1 MKKKIA
7 KVSAASLITLSMTV
21 GNVAAFNNHD
31 DLSVED
37 ESSNDKNIDLN
48 SNSTTELENNSS
60 IETKNGNK
68 EVIGQ
73 TKFVD
78 ENGNITTVDVY
89 DGTTGEVY
97 NPRLRVVSTAN
108 MVNFNCSSAGTTTEF
123 VDYYTGQAGYIS
135 KASAADAAFLGY
147 ENGKVKFMISG
158 VTGLVDPSKVE
169 VLTQGTYYASNY
181 EVNSSGN
188 LYHYISNN
196 VNATG
201 NQGNSNY
208 VGKGPSY
215 LTKGKEY
222 YSYDGHY
229 FYENYNTMI
238 TDYKNNVRTNSVN
251 PSTPYYNYFQYLPMR
266 SKTNYT
272 AQELTTYLNNKANSS
287 TSKLNN
293 TGDMFIKY
301 QNKYGV
307 NALMAASFA
316 ALESGW
322 GKSSIAQNKN
332 NLFGMNATDA
342 NPSEDAKK
350 YSSVEAC
357 IEDFASNW
365 MSKKYLNG
373 TYTSLF
379 RGGYFGDKGSG
390 IFGKYSSDPYEGEK
404 CASIA
409 ENMDASI
416 SGKDKN
422 YYTIG
427 VKDVA
432 GTSRTNLNV
441 RQSSNISSTVLYTT
455 IKNPSYAFIVRKKTP
470 ENEFYEIQSDS
481 VLNSNRTAVSTSA
494 EYNYDSDYAY
504 VSSNHLTI
512 VNNGNDISYEK
523 NEAPVISNAKI
534 TNVSRSGYTVTC
546 TVTDDNAVDR
556 VLMPTW
562 SENNGQD
569 DLIWYT
575 ANRTGNTYTIEVK
588 TSNHKND
595 SGKYH
600 TDIYAYDSEGKVSK
614 VELTATVPGANEAPV
629 ISNAK
634 ITNVSRSGYTVTCT
648 VTDDNA
654 VDRVLMPTW
663 SENNGQDDLIWYT
676 ANRTGNT
683 YTIEVKTSNHK
694 NDSGKYHTDIYAY
707 DSEGK
712 VSKIELTA
720 TVPGANEAPV
730 ISNAKITN
738 VSRSGYTVTC
748 TVTDDN
754 AVDRVLMPT
763 WSENNG
769 QDDLIWYTANRSGN
783 TYTIEVKTSNHK
795 NDSGKYHTDIYA
807 YDSEGKVSKVEL
819 TATVPGANE
828 APVISNAKI
837 TNVSRSGYT
846 VTCTVTDDNAVD
858 RVLMPTW
865 SENNGQDDLI
875 WYTANRTGNTYTI
888 EVKTSNHK
896 NDSGKYHTDIYAYDS
911 EGKVSKV
918 ELTATVPGANKAP
931 VISNAKITNV
941 SRSGY
946 TVTCTVTDDN
956 AVDRVLMPTWSENN
970 GQDDLIWYT
979 ANRTG
984 NTYTIE
990 VKTSNHKND
999 SGKYHTDIYAYDS
1012 EGKVSKIELTATVPG
1027 ANEAPVISNAK
1038 ITNVSRSGYTVTC
1051 TVTDDNAVDRVLM
1064 PTWSENNGQD
1074 DLIWYTA
1081 NRTGNTYTI
1090 EVDMMNHNYD
1100 TGKINTDIYAYDDE
1114 GEYSKLELDT
1124 KIEENQAPVIS
1135 DVKVINVTSDEYTV
1149 ICKVTDDL
1157 EVVRVQM
1164 PTWTVN
1170 NGQDDI
1176 VWHEAELKN
1185 GVATFTVNRKDHN
1198 FEYGDY
1204 ITHIYA
1210 YDREGLKGFSICG
1223 TVNLKEPDIN
1233 TSTKPIIKNVKISN
1247 INDSGYTVTCTV
1259 LSNNKIT
1266 EVLFPTWTYKN
1277 EQDDLI
1283 WGVGQKLENEYTF
1296 RVNRSDHN
1304 YEFGTYVTHI
1314 YAYDEKGAVN
1324 NIELPFHNI
1333 INTTERIGWAY
1344 IDGQKYFFDNKGNI
1358 AGNMPSKKVIDVSSY
1373 NGNIDWNTVKQYG
1386 DVDGAILR
1394 IAAHP
1399 NGEYIEDVQFA
1410 NNLAACRRL
1419 KIPFGVYIY
1428 DYSNSENDAL
1438 NEAKFVIDILQK
1450 YNVTPDELG
1459 YPVYF
1464 DLERTTITKEQNIA
1478 NMNAFISEMNAKG
1491 YTTNVYSYRAM
1502 LNSSLNDKA
1511 ILSNVSW
1518 MAAYTDTIGW
1528 ENPYYKGKF
1537 GWQYTSS
1544 GSIPGISGNVD
1555 ISCWYTI

>member
-683 YTIEVKTSNHK
+683 YTIEV
-694 NDSGKYHTDIYAY
+694 
-707 DSEGK
+707 
-712 VSKIELTA
+712 
-720 TVPGANEAPV
+720 
-730 ISNAKITN
+730 
-738 VSRSGYTVTC
+738 
-748 TVTDDN
+748 
-754 AVDRVLMPT
+754 
-763 WSENNG
+763 
-769 QDDLIWYTANRSGN
+769 
-783 TYTIEVKTSNHK
+783 
-795 NDSGKYHTDIYA
+795 
-807 YDSEGKVSKVEL
+807 
-819 TATVPGANE
+819 
-828 APVISNAKI
+828 
-837 TNVSRSGYT
+837 
-846 VTCTVTDDNAVD
+846 
-858 RVLMPTW
+858 
-865 SENNGQDDLI
+865 
-875 WYTANRTGNTYTI
+875 
-888 EVKTSNHK
+888 
-896 NDSGKYHTDIYAYDS
+896 
-911 EGKVSKV
+911 
-918 ELTATVPGANKAP
+918 
-931 VISNAKITNV
+931 
-941 SRSGY
+941 
-946 TVTCTVTDDN
+946 
-956 AVDRVLMPTWSENN
+956 
-970 GQDDLIWYT
+970 
-979 ANRTG
+979 
-984 NTYTIE
+984 
-990 VKTSNHKND
+990 
-999 SGKYHTDIYAYDS
+999 
-1012 EGKVSKIELTATVPG
+1012 
-1027 ANEAPVISNAK
+1027 
-1038 ITNVSRSGYTVTC
+1038 
-1051 TVTDDNAVDRVLM
+1051 
-1064 PTWSENNGQD
+1064 
-1074 DLIWYTA
+1074 
-1081 NRTGNTYTI
+1081 
-1090 EVDMMNHNYD
+1090 DMMNHNYD

-1135 DVKVINVTSDEYTV
+1135 DVKIINVTSDEYTV

-1386 DVDGAILR
+1386 DIDGAILR

>member
-481 VLNSNRTAVSTSA
+481 VLNSNRTSVSTSA

-523 NEAPVISNAKI
+523 
-534 TNVSRSGYTVTC
+534 
-546 TVTDDNAVDR
+546 
-556 VLMPTW
+556 
-562 SENNGQD
+562 
-569 DLIWYT
+569 
-575 ANRTGNTYTIEVK
+575 
-588 TSNHKND
+588 
-595 SGKYH
+595 
-600 TDIYAYDSEGKVSK
+600 
-614 VELTATVPGANEAPV
+614 
-629 ISNAK
+629 
-634 ITNVSRSGYTVTCT
+634 
-648 VTDDNA
+648 
-654 VDRVLMPTW
+654 
-663 SENNGQDDLIWYT
+663 
-676 ANRTGNT
+676 
-683 YTIEVKTSNHK
+683 
-694 NDSGKYHTDIYAY
+694 
-707 DSEGK
+707 
-712 VSKIELTA
+712 
-720 TVPGANEAPV
+720 NEAPV

-807 YDSEGKVSKVEL
+807 YDSEGKVSKV
-819 TATVPGANE
+819 
-828 APVISNAKI
+828 
-837 TNVSRSGYT
+837 
-846 VTCTVTDDNAVD
+846 
-858 RVLMPTW
+858 
-865 SENNGQDDLI
+865 
-875 WYTANRTGNTYTI
+875 
-888 EVKTSNHK
+888 
-896 NDSGKYHTDIYAYDS
+896 
-911 EGKVSKV
+911 
-918 ELTATVPGANKAP
+918 
-931 VISNAKITNV
+931 
-941 SRSGY
+941 
-946 TVTCTVTDDN
+946 
-956 AVDRVLMPTWSENN
+956 
-970 GQDDLIWYT
+970 
-979 ANRTG
+979 
-984 NTYTIE
+984 
-990 VKTSNHKND
+990 
-999 SGKYHTDIYAYDS
+999 
-1012 EGKVSKIELTATVPG
+1012 ELTATVPG

-1386 DVDGAILR
+1386 DIDGAILR

>member
-683 YTIEVKTSNHK
+683 YTIEV
-694 NDSGKYHTDIYAY
+694 
-707 DSEGK
+707 
-712 VSKIELTA
+712 
-720 TVPGANEAPV
+720 
-730 ISNAKITN
+730 
-738 VSRSGYTVTC
+738 
-748 TVTDDN
+748 
-754 AVDRVLMPT
+754 
-763 WSENNG
+763 
-769 QDDLIWYTANRSGN
+769 
-783 TYTIEVKTSNHK
+783 
-795 NDSGKYHTDIYA
+795 
-807 YDSEGKVSKVEL
+807 
-819 TATVPGANE
+819 
-828 APVISNAKI
+828 
-837 TNVSRSGYT
+837 
-846 VTCTVTDDNAVD
+846 
-858 RVLMPTW
+858 
-865 SENNGQDDLI
+865 
-875 WYTANRTGNTYTI
+875 
-888 EVKTSNHK
+888 
-896 NDSGKYHTDIYAYDS
+896 
-911 EGKVSKV
+911 
-918 ELTATVPGANKAP
+918 
-931 VISNAKITNV
+931 
-941 SRSGY
+941 
-946 TVTCTVTDDN
+946 
-956 AVDRVLMPTWSENN
+956 
-970 GQDDLIWYT
+970 
-979 ANRTG
+979 
-984 NTYTIE
+984 
-990 VKTSNHKND
+990 
-999 SGKYHTDIYAYDS
+999 
-1012 EGKVSKIELTATVPG
+1012 
-1027 ANEAPVISNAK
+1027 
-1038 ITNVSRSGYTVTC
+1038 
-1051 TVTDDNAVDRVLM
+1051 
-1064 PTWSENNGQD
+1064 
-1074 DLIWYTA
+1074 
-1081 NRTGNTYTI
+1081 
-1090 EVDMMNHNYD
+1090 DMMNHNYD

-1296 RVNRSDHN
+1296 RVNRSDYN

>member
-575 ANRTGNTYTIEVK
+575 ANRTGNTYTIEV
-588 TSNHKND
+588 
-595 SGKYH
+595 
-600 TDIYAYDSEGKVSK
+600 
-614 VELTATVPGANEAPV
+614 
-629 ISNAK
+629 
-634 ITNVSRSGYTVTCT
+634 
-648 VTDDNA
+648 
-654 VDRVLMPTW
+654 
-663 SENNGQDDLIWYT
+663 
-676 ANRTGNT
+676 
-683 YTIEVKTSNHK
+683 
-694 NDSGKYHTDIYAY
+694 
-707 DSEGK
+707 
-712 VSKIELTA
+712 
-720 TVPGANEAPV
+720 
-730 ISNAKITN
+730 
-738 VSRSGYTVTC
+738 
-748 TVTDDN
+748 
-754 AVDRVLMPT
+754 
-763 WSENNG
+763 
-769 QDDLIWYTANRSGN
+769 
-783 TYTIEVKTSNHK
+783 
-795 NDSGKYHTDIYA
+795 
-807 YDSEGKVSKVEL
+807 
-819 TATVPGANE
+819 
-828 APVISNAKI
+828 
-837 TNVSRSGYT
+837 
-846 VTCTVTDDNAVD
+846 
-858 RVLMPTW
+858 
-865 SENNGQDDLI
+865 
-875 WYTANRTGNTYTI
+875 
-888 EVKTSNHK
+888 
-896 NDSGKYHTDIYAYDS
+896 
-911 EGKVSKV
+911 
-918 ELTATVPGANKAP
+918 
-931 VISNAKITNV
+931 
-941 SRSGY
+941 
-946 TVTCTVTDDN
+946 
-956 AVDRVLMPTWSENN
+956 
-970 GQDDLIWYT
+970 
-979 ANRTG
+979 
-984 NTYTIE
+984 
-990 VKTSNHKND
+990 
-999 SGKYHTDIYAYDS
+999 
-1012 EGKVSKIELTATVPG
+1012 
-1027 ANEAPVISNAK
+1027 
-1038 ITNVSRSGYTVTC
+1038 
-1051 TVTDDNAVDRVLM
+1051 
-1064 PTWSENNGQD
+1064 
-1074 DLIWYTA
+1074 
-1081 NRTGNTYTI
+1081 
-1090 EVDMMNHNYD
+1090 DMMNHNYD

-1247 INDSGYTVTCTV
+1247 INDSGYTVTCSV

>member
-7 KVSAASLITLSMTV
+7 KVSAESLITLSMTV

-575 ANRTGNTYTIEVK
+575 ANRTGNTYTIEV
-588 TSNHKND
+588 
-595 SGKYH
+595 
-600 TDIYAYDSEGKVSK
+600 
-614 VELTATVPGANEAPV
+614 
-629 ISNAK
+629 
-634 ITNVSRSGYTVTCT
+634 
-648 VTDDNA
+648 
-654 VDRVLMPTW
+654 
-663 SENNGQDDLIWYT
+663 
-676 ANRTGNT
+676 
-683 YTIEVKTSNHK
+683 
-694 NDSGKYHTDIYAY
+694 
-707 DSEGK
+707 
-712 VSKIELTA
+712 
-720 TVPGANEAPV
+720 
-730 ISNAKITN
+730 
-738 VSRSGYTVTC
+738 
-748 TVTDDN
+748 
-754 AVDRVLMPT
+754 
-763 WSENNG
+763 
-769 QDDLIWYTANRSGN
+769 
-783 TYTIEVKTSNHK
+783 
-795 NDSGKYHTDIYA
+795 
-807 YDSEGKVSKVEL
+807 
-819 TATVPGANE
+819 
-828 APVISNAKI
+828 
-837 TNVSRSGYT
+837 
-846 VTCTVTDDNAVD
+846 
-858 RVLMPTW
+858 
-865 SENNGQDDLI
+865 
-875 WYTANRTGNTYTI
+875 
-888 EVKTSNHK
+888 
-896 NDSGKYHTDIYAYDS
+896 
-911 EGKVSKV
+911 
-918 ELTATVPGANKAP
+918 
-931 VISNAKITNV
+931 
-941 SRSGY
+941 
-946 TVTCTVTDDN
+946 
-956 AVDRVLMPTWSENN
+956 
-970 GQDDLIWYT
+970 
-979 ANRTG
+979 
-984 NTYTIE
+984 
-990 VKTSNHKND
+990 
-999 SGKYHTDIYAYDS
+999 
-1012 EGKVSKIELTATVPG
+1012 
-1027 ANEAPVISNAK
+1027 
-1038 ITNVSRSGYTVTC
+1038 
-1051 TVTDDNAVDRVLM
+1051 
-1064 PTWSENNGQD
+1064 
-1074 DLIWYTA
+1074 
-1081 NRTGNTYTI
+1081 
-1090 EVDMMNHNYD
+1090 DMMNHNYD

-1386 DVDGAILR
+1386 DIDGAILR

>member
-683 YTIEVKTSNHK
+683 YTIEV
-694 NDSGKYHTDIYAY
+694 
-707 DSEGK
+707 
-712 VSKIELTA
+712 
-720 TVPGANEAPV
+720 
-730 ISNAKITN
+730 
-738 VSRSGYTVTC
+738 
-748 TVTDDN
+748 
-754 AVDRVLMPT
+754 
-763 WSENNG
+763 
-769 QDDLIWYTANRSGN
+769 
-783 TYTIEVKTSNHK
+783 
-795 NDSGKYHTDIYA
+795 
-807 YDSEGKVSKVEL
+807 
-819 TATVPGANE
+819 
-828 APVISNAKI
+828 
-837 TNVSRSGYT
+837 
-846 VTCTVTDDNAVD
+846 
-858 RVLMPTW
+858 
-865 SENNGQDDLI
+865 
-875 WYTANRTGNTYTI
+875 
-888 EVKTSNHK
+888 
-896 NDSGKYHTDIYAYDS
+896 
-911 EGKVSKV
+911 
-918 ELTATVPGANKAP
+918 
-931 VISNAKITNV
+931 
-941 SRSGY
+941 
-946 TVTCTVTDDN
+946 
-956 AVDRVLMPTWSENN
+956 
-970 GQDDLIWYT
+970 
-979 ANRTG
+979 
-984 NTYTIE
+984 
-990 VKTSNHKND
+990 
-999 SGKYHTDIYAYDS
+999 
-1012 EGKVSKIELTATVPG
+1012 
-1027 ANEAPVISNAK
+1027 
-1038 ITNVSRSGYTVTC
+1038 
-1051 TVTDDNAVDRVLM
+1051 
-1064 PTWSENNGQD
+1064 
-1074 DLIWYTA
+1074 
-1081 NRTGNTYTI
+1081 
-1090 EVDMMNHNYD
+1090 DMMNHNYD

>member
-534 TNVSRSGYTVTC
+534 
-546 TVTDDNAVDR
+546 A
-556 VLMPTW
+556 
-562 SENNGQD
+562 
-569 DLIWYT
+569 
-575 ANRTGNTYTIEVK
+575 
-588 TSNHKND
+588 
-595 SGKYH
+595 
-600 TDIYAYDSEGKVSK
+600 
-614 VELTATVPGANEAPV
+614 
-629 ISNAK
+629 
-634 ITNVSRSGYTVTCT
+634 
-648 VTDDNA
+648 
-654 VDRVLMPTW
+654 
-663 SENNGQDDLIWYT
+663 
-676 ANRTGNT
+676 
-683 YTIEVKTSNHK
+683 
-694 NDSGKYHTDIYAY
+694 
-707 DSEGK
+707 
-712 VSKIELTA
+712 
-720 TVPGANEAPV
+720 
-730 ISNAKITN
+730 N

-888 EVKTSNHK
+888 EV
-896 NDSGKYHTDIYAYDS
+896 
-911 EGKVSKV
+911 
-918 ELTATVPGANKAP
+918 
-931 VISNAKITNV
+931 
-941 SRSGY
+941 
-946 TVTCTVTDDN
+946 
-956 AVDRVLMPTWSENN
+956 
-970 GQDDLIWYT
+970 
-979 ANRTG
+979 
-984 NTYTIE
+984 
-990 VKTSNHKND
+990 
-999 SGKYHTDIYAYDS
+999 
-1012 EGKVSKIELTATVPG
+1012 
-1027 ANEAPVISNAK
+1027 
-1038 ITNVSRSGYTVTC
+1038 
-1051 TVTDDNAVDRVLM
+1051 
-1064 PTWSENNGQD
+1064 
-1074 DLIWYTA
+1074 
-1081 NRTGNTYTI
+1081 
-1090 EVDMMNHNYD
+1090 DMMNHNYD

-1135 DVKVINVTSDEYTV
+1135 DVKIINVTSDEYTV

-1386 DVDGAILR
+1386 DIDGAILR

>member
-575 ANRTGNTYTIEVK
+575 ANRTGNTYTIEV
-588 TSNHKND
+588 
-595 SGKYH
+595 
-600 TDIYAYDSEGKVSK
+600 
-614 VELTATVPGANEAPV
+614 
-629 ISNAK
+629 
-634 ITNVSRSGYTVTCT
+634 
-648 VTDDNA
+648 
-654 VDRVLMPTW
+654 
-663 SENNGQDDLIWYT
+663 
-676 ANRTGNT
+676 
-683 YTIEVKTSNHK
+683 
-694 NDSGKYHTDIYAY
+694 
-707 DSEGK
+707 
-712 VSKIELTA
+712 
-720 TVPGANEAPV
+720 
-730 ISNAKITN
+730 
-738 VSRSGYTVTC
+738 
-748 TVTDDN
+748 
-754 AVDRVLMPT
+754 
-763 WSENNG
+763 
-769 QDDLIWYTANRSGN
+769 
-783 TYTIEVKTSNHK
+783 
-795 NDSGKYHTDIYA
+795 
-807 YDSEGKVSKVEL
+807 
-819 TATVPGANE
+819 
-828 APVISNAKI
+828 
-837 TNVSRSGYT
+837 
-846 VTCTVTDDNAVD
+846 
-858 RVLMPTW
+858 
-865 SENNGQDDLI
+865 
-875 WYTANRTGNTYTI
+875 
-888 EVKTSNHK
+888 
-896 NDSGKYHTDIYAYDS
+896 
-911 EGKVSKV
+911 
-918 ELTATVPGANKAP
+918 
-931 VISNAKITNV
+931 
-941 SRSGY
+941 
-946 TVTCTVTDDN
+946 
-956 AVDRVLMPTWSENN
+956 
-970 GQDDLIWYT
+970 
-979 ANRTG
+979 
-984 NTYTIE
+984 
-990 VKTSNHKND
+990 
-999 SGKYHTDIYAYDS
+999 
-1012 EGKVSKIELTATVPG
+1012 
-1027 ANEAPVISNAK
+1027 
-1038 ITNVSRSGYTVTC
+1038 
-1051 TVTDDNAVDRVLM
+1051 
-1064 PTWSENNGQD
+1064 
-1074 DLIWYTA
+1074 
-1081 NRTGNTYTI
+1081 
-1090 EVDMMNHNYD
+1090 DMMNHNYD

-1259 LSNNKIT
+1259 LSNNRIT

-1386 DVDGAILR
+1386 DIDGAILR

>member
-534 TNVSRSGYTVTC
+534 TNVSQSGYTVTC

-614 VELTATVPGANEAPV
+614 V
-629 ISNAK
+629 
-634 ITNVSRSGYTVTCT
+634 
-648 VTDDNA
+648 
-654 VDRVLMPTW
+654 
-663 SENNGQDDLIWYT
+663 
-676 ANRTGNT
+676 
-683 YTIEVKTSNHK
+683 
-694 NDSGKYHTDIYAY
+694 
-707 DSEGK
+707 
-712 VSKIELTA
+712 
-720 TVPGANEAPV
+720 
-730 ISNAKITN
+730 
-738 VSRSGYTVTC
+738 
-748 TVTDDN
+748 
-754 AVDRVLMPT
+754 
-763 WSENNG
+763 
-769 QDDLIWYTANRSGN
+769 
-783 TYTIEVKTSNHK
+783 
-795 NDSGKYHTDIYA
+795 
-807 YDSEGKVSKVEL
+807 
-819 TATVPGANE
+819 
-828 APVISNAKI
+828 
-837 TNVSRSGYT
+837 
-846 VTCTVTDDNAVD
+846 
-858 RVLMPTW
+858 
-865 SENNGQDDLI
+865 
-875 WYTANRTGNTYTI
+875 
-888 EVKTSNHK
+888 
-896 NDSGKYHTDIYAYDS
+896 
-911 EGKVSKV
+911 
-918 ELTATVPGANKAP
+918 
-931 VISNAKITNV
+931 
-941 SRSGY
+941 
-946 TVTCTVTDDN
+946 
-956 AVDRVLMPTWSENN
+956 
-970 GQDDLIWYT
+970 
-979 ANRTG
+979 
-984 NTYTIE
+984 
-990 VKTSNHKND
+990 
-999 SGKYHTDIYAYDS
+999 
-1012 EGKVSKIELTATVPG
+1012 ELTATVPG

>member
-575 ANRTGNTYTIEVK
+575 ANR
-588 TSNHKND
+588 
-595 SGKYH
+595 
-600 TDIYAYDSEGKVSK
+600 
-614 VELTATVPGANEAPV
+614 
-629 ISNAK
+629 
-634 ITNVSRSGYTVTCT
+634 
-648 VTDDNA
+648 
-654 VDRVLMPTW
+654 
-663 SENNGQDDLIWYT
+663 
-676 ANRTGNT
+676 
-683 YTIEVKTSNHK
+683 
-694 NDSGKYHTDIYAY
+694 
-707 DSEGK
+707 
-712 VSKIELTA
+712 
-720 TVPGANEAPV
+720 
-730 ISNAKITN
+730 
-738 VSRSGYTVTC
+738 
-748 TVTDDN
+748 
-754 AVDRVLMPT
+754 
-763 WSENNG
+763 
-769 QDDLIWYTANRSGN
+769 SGN

-807 YDSEGKVSKVEL
+807 YDSEGKVSKV
-819 TATVPGANE
+819 
-828 APVISNAKI
+828 
-837 TNVSRSGYT
+837 
-846 VTCTVTDDNAVD
+846 
-858 RVLMPTW
+858 
-865 SENNGQDDLI
+865 
-875 WYTANRTGNTYTI
+875 
-888 EVKTSNHK
+888 
-896 NDSGKYHTDIYAYDS
+896 
-911 EGKVSKV
+911 
-918 ELTATVPGANKAP
+918 
-931 VISNAKITNV
+931 
-941 SRSGY
+941 
-946 TVTCTVTDDN
+946 
-956 AVDRVLMPTWSENN
+956 
-970 GQDDLIWYT
+970 
-979 ANRTG
+979 
-984 NTYTIE
+984 
-990 VKTSNHKND
+990 
-999 SGKYHTDIYAYDS
+999 
-1012 EGKVSKIELTATVPG
+1012 ELTATVPG

-1185 GVATFTVNRKDHN
+1185 GIATFTVNRKDHN

-1386 DVDGAILR
+1386 DIDGAILR

>member
-534 TNVSRSGYTVTC
+534 
-546 TVTDDNAVDR
+546 A
-556 VLMPTW
+556 
-562 SENNGQD
+562 
-569 DLIWYT
+569 
-575 ANRTGNTYTIEVK
+575 
-588 TSNHKND
+588 
-595 SGKYH
+595 
-600 TDIYAYDSEGKVSK
+600 
-614 VELTATVPGANEAPV
+614 
-629 ISNAK
+629 
-634 ITNVSRSGYTVTCT
+634 
-648 VTDDNA
+648 
-654 VDRVLMPTW
+654 
-663 SENNGQDDLIWYT
+663 
-676 ANRTGNT
+676 
-683 YTIEVKTSNHK
+683 
-694 NDSGKYHTDIYAY
+694 
-707 DSEGK
+707 
-712 VSKIELTA
+712 
-720 TVPGANEAPV
+720 
-730 ISNAKITN
+730 
-738 VSRSGYTVTC
+738 
-748 TVTDDN
+748 
-754 AVDRVLMPT
+754 
-763 WSENNG
+763 
-769 QDDLIWYTANRSGN
+769 
-783 TYTIEVKTSNHK
+783 
-795 NDSGKYHTDIYA
+795 
-807 YDSEGKVSKVEL
+807 
-819 TATVPGANE
+819 
-828 APVISNAKI
+828 
-837 TNVSRSGYT
+837 
-846 VTCTVTDDNAVD
+846 
-858 RVLMPTW
+858 
-865 SENNGQDDLI
+865 
-875 WYTANRTGNTYTI
+875 
-888 EVKTSNHK
+888 
-896 NDSGKYHTDIYAYDS
+896 
-911 EGKVSKV
+911 
-918 ELTATVPGANKAP
+918 
-931 VISNAKITNV
+931 
-941 SRSGY
+941 
-946 TVTCTVTDDN
+946 
-956 AVDRVLMPTWSENN
+956 
-970 GQDDLIWYT
+970 
-979 ANRTG
+979 
-984 NTYTIE
+984 
-990 VKTSNHKND
+990 
-999 SGKYHTDIYAYDS
+999 
-1012 EGKVSKIELTATVPG
+1012 
-1027 ANEAPVISNAK
+1027 
-1038 ITNVSRSGYTVTC
+1038 NVSRSGYTVTC

-1386 DVDGAILR
+1386 DIDGAILR

>member
-481 VLNSNRTAVSTSA
+481 VLNSNRTAVSTST

-523 NEAPVISNAKI
+523 
-534 TNVSRSGYTVTC
+534 
-546 TVTDDNAVDR
+546 
-556 VLMPTW
+556 
-562 SENNGQD
+562 
-569 DLIWYT
+569 
-575 ANRTGNTYTIEVK
+575 
-588 TSNHKND
+588 
-595 SGKYH
+595 
-600 TDIYAYDSEGKVSK
+600 
-614 VELTATVPGANEAPV
+614 
-629 ISNAK
+629 
-634 ITNVSRSGYTVTCT
+634 
-648 VTDDNA
+648 
-654 VDRVLMPTW
+654 
-663 SENNGQDDLIWYT
+663 
-676 ANRTGNT
+676 
-683 YTIEVKTSNHK
+683 
-694 NDSGKYHTDIYAY
+694 
-707 DSEGK
+707 
-712 VSKIELTA
+712 
-720 TVPGANEAPV
+720 
-730 ISNAKITN
+730 
-738 VSRSGYTVTC
+738 
-748 TVTDDN
+748 
-754 AVDRVLMPT
+754 
-763 WSENNG
+763 
-769 QDDLIWYTANRSGN
+769 
-783 TYTIEVKTSNHK
+783 
-795 NDSGKYHTDIYA
+795 
-807 YDSEGKVSKVEL
+807 
-819 TATVPGANE
+819 
-828 APVISNAKI
+828 
-837 TNVSRSGYT
+837 
-846 VTCTVTDDNAVD
+846 
-858 RVLMPTW
+858 
-865 SENNGQDDLI
+865 
-875 WYTANRTGNTYTI
+875 
-888 EVKTSNHK
+888 
-896 NDSGKYHTDIYAYDS
+896 
-911 EGKVSKV
+911 
-918 ELTATVPGANKAP
+918 
-931 VISNAKITNV
+931 
-941 SRSGY
+941 
-946 TVTCTVTDDN
+946 
-956 AVDRVLMPTWSENN
+956 
-970 GQDDLIWYT
+970 
-979 ANRTG
+979 
-984 NTYTIE
+984 
-990 VKTSNHKND
+990 
-999 SGKYHTDIYAYDS
+999 
-1012 EGKVSKIELTATVPG
+1012 
-1027 ANEAPVISNAK
+1027 NEAPVISNAK

-1247 INDSGYTVTCTV
+1247 INDSGYTVTCSV

-1386 DVDGAILR
+1386 DIDGAILR

>member
-1 MKKKIA
+1 
-7 KVSAASLITLSMTV
+7 
-21 GNVAAFNNHD
+21 
-31 DLSVED
+31 
-37 ESSNDKNIDLN
+37 
-48 SNSTTELENNSS
+48 
-60 IETKNGNK
+60 
-68 EVIGQ
+68 
-73 TKFVD
+73 
-78 ENGNITTVDVY
+78 
-89 DGTTGEVY
+89 
-97 NPRLRVVSTAN
+97 
-108 MVNFNCSSAGTTTEF
+108 
-123 VDYYTGQAGYIS
+123 
-135 KASAADAAFLGY
+135 
-147 ENGKVKFMISG
+147 
-158 VTGLVDPSKVE
+158 
-169 VLTQGTYYASNY
+169 
-181 EVNSSGN
+181 
-188 LYHYISNN
+188 
-196 VNATG
+196 
-201 NQGNSNY
+201 
-208 VGKGPSY
+208 
-215 LTKGKEY
+215 
-222 YSYDGHY
+222 
-229 FYENYNTMI
+229 
-238 TDYKNNVRTNSVN
+238 
-251 PSTPYYNYFQYLPMR
+251 MR

-523 NEAPVISNAKI
+523 
-534 TNVSRSGYTVTC
+534 
-546 TVTDDNAVDR
+546 
-556 VLMPTW
+556 
-562 SENNGQD
+562 
-569 DLIWYT
+569 
-575 ANRTGNTYTIEVK
+575 
-588 TSNHKND
+588 
-595 SGKYH
+595 
-600 TDIYAYDSEGKVSK
+600 
-614 VELTATVPGANEAPV
+614 
-629 ISNAK
+629 
-634 ITNVSRSGYTVTCT
+634 
-648 VTDDNA
+648 
-654 VDRVLMPTW
+654 
-663 SENNGQDDLIWYT
+663 
-676 ANRTGNT
+676 
-683 YTIEVKTSNHK
+683 
-694 NDSGKYHTDIYAY
+694 
-707 DSEGK
+707 
-712 VSKIELTA
+712 
-720 TVPGANEAPV
+720 
-730 ISNAKITN
+730 
-738 VSRSGYTVTC
+738 
-748 TVTDDN
+748 
-754 AVDRVLMPT
+754 
-763 WSENNG
+763 
-769 QDDLIWYTANRSGN
+769 
-783 TYTIEVKTSNHK
+783 
-795 NDSGKYHTDIYA
+795 
-807 YDSEGKVSKVEL
+807 
-819 TATVPGANE
+819 
-828 APVISNAKI
+828 
-837 TNVSRSGYT
+837 
-846 VTCTVTDDNAVD
+846 
-858 RVLMPTW
+858 
-865 SENNGQDDLI
+865 
-875 WYTANRTGNTYTI
+875 
-888 EVKTSNHK
+888 
-896 NDSGKYHTDIYAYDS
+896 
-911 EGKVSKV
+911 
-918 ELTATVPGANKAP
+918 
-931 VISNAKITNV
+931 
-941 SRSGY
+941 
-946 TVTCTVTDDN
+946 
-956 AVDRVLMPTWSENN
+956 
-970 GQDDLIWYT
+970 
-979 ANRTG
+979 
-984 NTYTIE
+984 
-990 VKTSNHKND
+990 
-999 SGKYHTDIYAYDS
+999 
-1012 EGKVSKIELTATVPG
+1012 
-1027 ANEAPVISNAK
+1027 NEAPVISNAK

-1386 DVDGAILR
+1386 DIDGAILR

>member
-600 TDIYAYDSEGKVSK
+600 TDIYAYDS
-614 VELTATVPGANEAPV
+614 
-629 ISNAK
+629 
-634 ITNVSRSGYTVTCT
+634 
-648 VTDDNA
+648 
-654 VDRVLMPTW
+654 
-663 SENNGQDDLIWYT
+663 
-676 ANRTGNT
+676 
-683 YTIEVKTSNHK
+683 
-694 NDSGKYHTDIYAY
+694 
-707 DSEGK
+707 
-712 VSKIELTA
+712 
-720 TVPGANEAPV
+720 
-730 ISNAKITN
+730 
-738 VSRSGYTVTC
+738 
-748 TVTDDN
+748 
-754 AVDRVLMPT
+754 
-763 WSENNG
+763 
-769 QDDLIWYTANRSGN
+769 
-783 TYTIEVKTSNHK
+783 
-795 NDSGKYHTDIYA
+795 
-807 YDSEGKVSKVEL
+807 
-819 TATVPGANE
+819 
-828 APVISNAKI
+828 
-837 TNVSRSGYT
+837 
-846 VTCTVTDDNAVD
+846 
-858 RVLMPTW
+858 
-865 SENNGQDDLI
+865 
-875 WYTANRTGNTYTI
+875 
-888 EVKTSNHK
+888 
-896 NDSGKYHTDIYAYDS
+896 
-911 EGKVSKV
+911 
-918 ELTATVPGANKAP
+918 
-931 VISNAKITNV
+931 
-941 SRSGY
+941 
-946 TVTCTVTDDN
+946 
-956 AVDRVLMPTWSENN
+956 
-970 GQDDLIWYT
+970 
-979 ANRTG
+979 
-984 NTYTIE
+984 
-990 VKTSNHKND
+990 
-999 SGKYHTDIYAYDS
+999 
-1012 EGKVSKIELTATVPG
+1012 
-1027 ANEAPVISNAK
+1027 
-1038 ITNVSRSGYTVTC
+1038 
-1051 TVTDDNAVDRVLM
+1051 
-1064 PTWSENNGQD
+1064 
-1074 DLIWYTA
+1074 
-1081 NRTGNTYTI
+1081 
-1090 EVDMMNHNYD
+1090 
-1100 TGKINTDIYAYDDE
+1100 
-1114 GEYSKLELDT
+1114 
-1124 KIEENQAPVIS
+1124 
-1135 DVKVINVTSDEYTV
+1135 
-1149 ICKVTDDL
+1149 
-1157 EVVRVQM
+1157 VR
-1164 PTWTVN
+1164 
-1170 NGQDDI
+1170 
-1176 VWHEAELKN
+1176 
-1185 GVATFTVNRKDHN
+1185 
-1198 FEYGDY
+1198 
-1204 ITHIYA
+1204 
-1210 YDREGLKGFSICG
+1210 
-1223 TVNLKEPDIN
+1223 
-1233 TSTKPIIKNVKISN
+1233 
-1247 INDSGYTVTCTV
+1247 
-1259 LSNNKIT
+1259 
-1266 EVLFPTWTYKN
+1266 
-1277 EQDDLI
+1277 
-1283 WGVGQKLENEYTF
+1283 
-1296 RVNRSDHN
+1296 
-1304 YEFGTYVTHI
+1304 
-1314 YAYDEKGAVN
+1314 
-1324 NIELPFHNI
+1324 
-1333 INTTERIGWAY
+1333 
-1344 IDGQKYFFDNKGNI
+1344 
-1358 AGNMPSKKVIDVSSY
+1358 KK
-1373 NGNIDWNTVKQYG
+1373 
-1386 DVDGAILR
+1386 
-1394 IAAHP
+1394 
-1399 NGEYIEDVQFA
+1399 
-1410 NNLAACRRL
+1410 
-1419 KIPFGVYIY
+1419 
-1428 DYSNSENDAL
+1428 
-1438 NEAKFVIDILQK
+1438 
-1450 YNVTPDELG
+1450 
-1459 YPVYF
+1459 
-1464 DLERTTITKEQNIA
+1464 
-1478 NMNAFISEMNAKG
+1478 
-1491 YTTNVYSYRAM
+1491 
-1502 LNSSLNDKA
+1502 
-1511 ILSNVSW
+1511 
-1518 MAAYTDTIGW
+1518 
-1528 ENPYYKGKF
+1528 
-1537 GWQYTSS
+1537 
-1544 GSIPGISGNVD
+1544 
-1555 ISCWYTI
+1555 

>member
-575 ANRTGNTYTIEVK
+575 ANRSGNTYTIEIK

-614 VELTATVPGANEAPV
+614 V
-629 ISNAK
+629 
-634 ITNVSRSGYTVTCT
+634 
-648 VTDDNA
+648 
-654 VDRVLMPTW
+654 
-663 SENNGQDDLIWYT
+663 
-676 ANRTGNT
+676 
-683 YTIEVKTSNHK
+683 
-694 NDSGKYHTDIYAY
+694 
-707 DSEGK
+707 
-712 VSKIELTA
+712 
-720 TVPGANEAPV
+720 
-730 ISNAKITN
+730 
-738 VSRSGYTVTC
+738 
-748 TVTDDN
+748 
-754 AVDRVLMPT
+754 
-763 WSENNG
+763 
-769 QDDLIWYTANRSGN
+769 
-783 TYTIEVKTSNHK
+783 
-795 NDSGKYHTDIYA
+795 
-807 YDSEGKVSKVEL
+807 
-819 TATVPGANE
+819 
-828 APVISNAKI
+828 
-837 TNVSRSGYT
+837 
-846 VTCTVTDDNAVD
+846 
-858 RVLMPTW
+858 
-865 SENNGQDDLI
+865 
-875 WYTANRTGNTYTI
+875 
-888 EVKTSNHK
+888 
-896 NDSGKYHTDIYAYDS
+896 
-911 EGKVSKV
+911 
-918 ELTATVPGANKAP
+918 
-931 VISNAKITNV
+931 
-941 SRSGY
+941 
-946 TVTCTVTDDN
+946 
-956 AVDRVLMPTWSENN
+956 
-970 GQDDLIWYT
+970 
-979 ANRTG
+979 
-984 NTYTIE
+984 
-990 VKTSNHKND
+990 
-999 SGKYHTDIYAYDS
+999 
-1012 EGKVSKIELTATVPG
+1012 ELTATVPG

-1135 DVKVINVTSDEYTV
+1135 DVKIINVTSDEYTV

-1386 DVDGAILR
+1386 DIDGAILR

>member
-455 IKNPSYAFIVRKKTP
+455 IKNPSYTFIVRKKTP

-481 VLNSNRTAVSTSA
+481 VLNSNRTSVSTSA

-523 NEAPVISNAKI
+523 
-534 TNVSRSGYTVTC
+534 
-546 TVTDDNAVDR
+546 
-556 VLMPTW
+556 
-562 SENNGQD
+562 
-569 DLIWYT
+569 
-575 ANRTGNTYTIEVK
+575 
-588 TSNHKND
+588 
-595 SGKYH
+595 
-600 TDIYAYDSEGKVSK
+600 
-614 VELTATVPGANEAPV
+614 
-629 ISNAK
+629 
-634 ITNVSRSGYTVTCT
+634 
-648 VTDDNA
+648 
-654 VDRVLMPTW
+654 
-663 SENNGQDDLIWYT
+663 
-676 ANRTGNT
+676 
-683 YTIEVKTSNHK
+683 
-694 NDSGKYHTDIYAY
+694 
-707 DSEGK
+707 
-712 VSKIELTA
+712 
-720 TVPGANEAPV
+720 NEAPV

-807 YDSEGKVSKVEL
+807 YDSEGKVSKV
-819 TATVPGANE
+819 
-828 APVISNAKI
+828 
-837 TNVSRSGYT
+837 
-846 VTCTVTDDNAVD
+846 
-858 RVLMPTW
+858 
-865 SENNGQDDLI
+865 
-875 WYTANRTGNTYTI
+875 
-888 EVKTSNHK
+888 
-896 NDSGKYHTDIYAYDS
+896 
-911 EGKVSKV
+911 
-918 ELTATVPGANKAP
+918 
-931 VISNAKITNV
+931 
-941 SRSGY
+941 
-946 TVTCTVTDDN
+946 
-956 AVDRVLMPTWSENN
+956 
-970 GQDDLIWYT
+970 
-979 ANRTG
+979 
-984 NTYTIE
+984 
-990 VKTSNHKND
+990 
-999 SGKYHTDIYAYDS
+999 
-1012 EGKVSKIELTATVPG
+1012 ELTATVPG

>member
-575 ANRTGNTYTIEVK
+575 ANRTGNTYTIEV
-588 TSNHKND
+588 
-595 SGKYH
+595 
-600 TDIYAYDSEGKVSK
+600 
-614 VELTATVPGANEAPV
+614 
-629 ISNAK
+629 
-634 ITNVSRSGYTVTCT
+634 
-648 VTDDNA
+648 
-654 VDRVLMPTW
+654 
-663 SENNGQDDLIWYT
+663 
-676 ANRTGNT
+676 
-683 YTIEVKTSNHK
+683 
-694 NDSGKYHTDIYAY
+694 
-707 DSEGK
+707 
-712 VSKIELTA
+712 
-720 TVPGANEAPV
+720 
-730 ISNAKITN
+730 
-738 VSRSGYTVTC
+738 
-748 TVTDDN
+748 
-754 AVDRVLMPT
+754 
-763 WSENNG
+763 
-769 QDDLIWYTANRSGN
+769 
-783 TYTIEVKTSNHK
+783 
-795 NDSGKYHTDIYA
+795 
-807 YDSEGKVSKVEL
+807 
-819 TATVPGANE
+819 
-828 APVISNAKI
+828 
-837 TNVSRSGYT
+837 
-846 VTCTVTDDNAVD
+846 
-858 RVLMPTW
+858 
-865 SENNGQDDLI
+865 
-875 WYTANRTGNTYTI
+875 
-888 EVKTSNHK
+888 
-896 NDSGKYHTDIYAYDS
+896 
-911 EGKVSKV
+911 
-918 ELTATVPGANKAP
+918 
-931 VISNAKITNV
+931 
-941 SRSGY
+941 
-946 TVTCTVTDDN
+946 
-956 AVDRVLMPTWSENN
+956 
-970 GQDDLIWYT
+970 
-979 ANRTG
+979 
-984 NTYTIE
+984 
-990 VKTSNHKND
+990 
-999 SGKYHTDIYAYDS
+999 
-1012 EGKVSKIELTATVPG
+1012 
-1027 ANEAPVISNAK
+1027 
-1038 ITNVSRSGYTVTC
+1038 
-1051 TVTDDNAVDRVLM
+1051 
-1064 PTWSENNGQD
+1064 
-1074 DLIWYTA
+1074 
-1081 NRTGNTYTI
+1081 
-1090 EVDMMNHNYD
+1090 DMMNHNYD

-1135 DVKVINVTSDEYTV
+1135 DVKIINVTSDEYTV

-1247 INDSGYTVTCTV
+1247 INDSGYTVTCSV

-1386 DVDGAILR
+1386 DIDGAILR

>member
-575 ANRTGNTYTIEVK
+575 ANR
-588 TSNHKND
+588 
-595 SGKYH
+595 
-600 TDIYAYDSEGKVSK
+600 
-614 VELTATVPGANEAPV
+614 
-629 ISNAK
+629 
-634 ITNVSRSGYTVTCT
+634 
-648 VTDDNA
+648 
-654 VDRVLMPTW
+654 
-663 SENNGQDDLIWYT
+663 
-676 ANRTGNT
+676 
-683 YTIEVKTSNHK
+683 
-694 NDSGKYHTDIYAY
+694 
-707 DSEGK
+707 
-712 VSKIELTA
+712 
-720 TVPGANEAPV
+720 
-730 ISNAKITN
+730 
-738 VSRSGYTVTC
+738 
-748 TVTDDN
+748 
-754 AVDRVLMPT
+754 
-763 WSENNG
+763 
-769 QDDLIWYTANRSGN
+769 SGN

-807 YDSEGKVSKVEL
+807 YDSEGKVSKV
-819 TATVPGANE
+819 
-828 APVISNAKI
+828 
-837 TNVSRSGYT
+837 
-846 VTCTVTDDNAVD
+846 
-858 RVLMPTW
+858 
-865 SENNGQDDLI
+865 
-875 WYTANRTGNTYTI
+875 
-888 EVKTSNHK
+888 
-896 NDSGKYHTDIYAYDS
+896 
-911 EGKVSKV
+911 
-918 ELTATVPGANKAP
+918 
-931 VISNAKITNV
+931 
-941 SRSGY
+941 
-946 TVTCTVTDDN
+946 
-956 AVDRVLMPTWSENN
+956 
-970 GQDDLIWYT
+970 
-979 ANRTG
+979 
-984 NTYTIE
+984 
-990 VKTSNHKND
+990 
-999 SGKYHTDIYAYDS
+999 
-1012 EGKVSKIELTATVPG
+1012 ELTATVPG

-1247 INDSGYTVTCTV
+1247 INDSGYTVTCSV

>member
-455 IKNPSYAFIVRKKTP
+455 IKNPSYTFIVRKKTP

-575 ANRTGNTYTIEVK
+575 ANR
-588 TSNHKND
+588 
-595 SGKYH
+595 
-600 TDIYAYDSEGKVSK
+600 
-614 VELTATVPGANEAPV
+614 
-629 ISNAK
+629 
-634 ITNVSRSGYTVTCT
+634 
-648 VTDDNA
+648 
-654 VDRVLMPTW
+654 
-663 SENNGQDDLIWYT
+663 
-676 ANRTGNT
+676 
-683 YTIEVKTSNHK
+683 
-694 NDSGKYHTDIYAY
+694 
-707 DSEGK
+707 
-712 VSKIELTA
+712 
-720 TVPGANEAPV
+720 
-730 ISNAKITN
+730 
-738 VSRSGYTVTC
+738 
-748 TVTDDN
+748 
-754 AVDRVLMPT
+754 
-763 WSENNG
+763 
-769 QDDLIWYTANRSGN
+769 SGN

-807 YDSEGKVSKVEL
+807 YDSEGKVSKV
-819 TATVPGANE
+819 
-828 APVISNAKI
+828 
-837 TNVSRSGYT
+837 
-846 VTCTVTDDNAVD
+846 
-858 RVLMPTW
+858 
-865 SENNGQDDLI
+865 
-875 WYTANRTGNTYTI
+875 
-888 EVKTSNHK
+888 
-896 NDSGKYHTDIYAYDS
+896 
-911 EGKVSKV
+911 
-918 ELTATVPGANKAP
+918 
-931 VISNAKITNV
+931 
-941 SRSGY
+941 
-946 TVTCTVTDDN
+946 
-956 AVDRVLMPTWSENN
+956 
-970 GQDDLIWYT
+970 
-979 ANRTG
+979 
-984 NTYTIE
+984 
-990 VKTSNHKND
+990 
-999 SGKYHTDIYAYDS
+999 
-1012 EGKVSKIELTATVPG
+1012 ELTATVPG

-1428 DYSNSENDAL
+1428 DYSNS
-1438 NEAKFVIDILQK
+1438 
-1450 YNVTPDELG
+1450 DELG

>member
-455 IKNPSYAFIVRKKTP
+455 IKNPSYTFIVRKKTP

-575 ANRTGNTYTIEVK
+575 ANR
-588 TSNHKND
+588 
-595 SGKYH
+595 
-600 TDIYAYDSEGKVSK
+600 
-614 VELTATVPGANEAPV
+614 
-629 ISNAK
+629 
-634 ITNVSRSGYTVTCT
+634 
-648 VTDDNA
+648 
-654 VDRVLMPTW
+654 
-663 SENNGQDDLIWYT
+663 
-676 ANRTGNT
+676 
-683 YTIEVKTSNHK
+683 
-694 NDSGKYHTDIYAY
+694 
-707 DSEGK
+707 
-712 VSKIELTA
+712 
-720 TVPGANEAPV
+720 
-730 ISNAKITN
+730 
-738 VSRSGYTVTC
+738 
-748 TVTDDN
+748 
-754 AVDRVLMPT
+754 
-763 WSENNG
+763 
-769 QDDLIWYTANRSGN
+769 SGN

-807 YDSEGKVSKVEL
+807 YDSEGKVSKV
-819 TATVPGANE
+819 
-828 APVISNAKI
+828 
-837 TNVSRSGYT
+837 
-846 VTCTVTDDNAVD
+846 
-858 RVLMPTW
+858 
-865 SENNGQDDLI
+865 
-875 WYTANRTGNTYTI
+875 
-888 EVKTSNHK
+888 
-896 NDSGKYHTDIYAYDS
+896 
-911 EGKVSKV
+911 
-918 ELTATVPGANKAP
+918 
-931 VISNAKITNV
+931 
-941 SRSGY
+941 
-946 TVTCTVTDDN
+946 
-956 AVDRVLMPTWSENN
+956 
-970 GQDDLIWYT
+970 
-979 ANRTG
+979 
-984 NTYTIE
+984 
-990 VKTSNHKND
+990 
-999 SGKYHTDIYAYDS
+999 
-1012 EGKVSKIELTATVPG
+1012 ELTATVPG

>member
-575 ANRTGNTYTIEVK
+575 ANRTGNTYTIEV
-588 TSNHKND
+588 
-595 SGKYH
+595 
-600 TDIYAYDSEGKVSK
+600 
-614 VELTATVPGANEAPV
+614 
-629 ISNAK
+629 
-634 ITNVSRSGYTVTCT
+634 
-648 VTDDNA
+648 
-654 VDRVLMPTW
+654 
-663 SENNGQDDLIWYT
+663 
-676 ANRTGNT
+676 
-683 YTIEVKTSNHK
+683 
-694 NDSGKYHTDIYAY
+694 
-707 DSEGK
+707 
-712 VSKIELTA
+712 
-720 TVPGANEAPV
+720 
-730 ISNAKITN
+730 
-738 VSRSGYTVTC
+738 
-748 TVTDDN
+748 
-754 AVDRVLMPT
+754 
-763 WSENNG
+763 
-769 QDDLIWYTANRSGN
+769 
-783 TYTIEVKTSNHK
+783 
-795 NDSGKYHTDIYA
+795 
-807 YDSEGKVSKVEL
+807 
-819 TATVPGANE
+819 
-828 APVISNAKI
+828 
-837 TNVSRSGYT
+837 
-846 VTCTVTDDNAVD
+846 
-858 RVLMPTW
+858 
-865 SENNGQDDLI
+865 
-875 WYTANRTGNTYTI
+875 
-888 EVKTSNHK
+888 
-896 NDSGKYHTDIYAYDS
+896 
-911 EGKVSKV
+911 
-918 ELTATVPGANKAP
+918 
-931 VISNAKITNV
+931 
-941 SRSGY
+941 
-946 TVTCTVTDDN
+946 
-956 AVDRVLMPTWSENN
+956 
-970 GQDDLIWYT
+970 
-979 ANRTG
+979 
-984 NTYTIE
+984 
-990 VKTSNHKND
+990 
-999 SGKYHTDIYAYDS
+999 
-1012 EGKVSKIELTATVPG
+1012 
-1027 ANEAPVISNAK
+1027 
-1038 ITNVSRSGYTVTC
+1038 
-1051 TVTDDNAVDRVLM
+1051 
-1064 PTWSENNGQD
+1064 
-1074 DLIWYTA
+1074 
-1081 NRTGNTYTI
+1081 
-1090 EVDMMNHNYD
+1090 DMMNHNYD

-1135 DVKVINVTSDEYTV
+1135 DVKIINVTSDEYTV

>member
-918 ELTATVPGANKAP
+918 ELTATVPGANEAP

>member
-287 TSKLNN
+287 TSKLIN

-432 GTSRTNLNV
+432 GTSQTNLNV

-663 SENNGQDDLIWYT
+663 
-676 ANRTGNT
+676 
-683 YTIEVKTSNHK
+683 
-694 NDSGKYHTDIYAY
+694 
-707 DSEGK
+707 
-712 VSKIELTA
+712 
-720 TVPGANEAPV
+720 
-730 ISNAKITN
+730 
-738 VSRSGYTVTC
+738 
-748 TVTDDN
+748 
-754 AVDRVLMPT
+754 
-763 WSENNG
+763 
-769 QDDLIWYTANRSGN
+769 
-783 TYTIEVKTSNHK
+783 
-795 NDSGKYHTDIYA
+795 
-807 YDSEGKVSKVEL
+807 
-819 TATVPGANE
+819 
-828 APVISNAKI
+828 
-837 TNVSRSGYT
+837 
-846 VTCTVTDDNAVD
+846 
-858 RVLMPTW
+858 
-865 SENNGQDDLI
+865 
-875 WYTANRTGNTYTI
+875 
-888 EVKTSNHK
+888 
-896 NDSGKYHTDIYAYDS
+896 
-911 EGKVSKV
+911 
-918 ELTATVPGANKAP
+918 
-931 VISNAKITNV
+931 
-941 SRSGY
+941 
-946 TVTCTVTDDN
+946 
-956 AVDRVLMPTWSENN
+956 
-970 GQDDLIWYT
+970 
-979 ANRTG
+979 
-984 NTYTIE
+984 
-990 VKTSNHKND
+990 
-999 SGKYHTDIYAYDS
+999 
-1012 EGKVSKIELTATVPG
+1012 
-1027 ANEAPVISNAK
+1027 
-1038 ITNVSRSGYTVTC
+1038 
-1051 TVTDDNAVDRVLM
+1051 
-1064 PTWSENNGQD
+1064 
-1074 DLIWYTA
+1074 
-1081 NRTGNTYTI
+1081 
-1090 EVDMMNHNYD
+1090 
-1100 TGKINTDIYAYDDE
+1100 
-1114 GEYSKLELDT
+1114 
-1124 KIEENQAPVIS
+1124 
-1135 DVKVINVTSDEYTV
+1135 
-1149 ICKVTDDL
+1149 
-1157 EVVRVQM
+1157 
-1164 PTWTVN
+1164 TVN

-1386 DVDGAILR
+1386 DIDGAILR

>member
-481 VLNSNRTAVSTSA
+481 VLNSNRTSVSTSA

-523 NEAPVISNAKI
+523 
-534 TNVSRSGYTVTC
+534 
-546 TVTDDNAVDR
+546 
-556 VLMPTW
+556 
-562 SENNGQD
+562 
-569 DLIWYT
+569 
-575 ANRTGNTYTIEVK
+575 
-588 TSNHKND
+588 
-595 SGKYH
+595 
-600 TDIYAYDSEGKVSK
+600 
-614 VELTATVPGANEAPV
+614 
-629 ISNAK
+629 
-634 ITNVSRSGYTVTCT
+634 
-648 VTDDNA
+648 
-654 VDRVLMPTW
+654 
-663 SENNGQDDLIWYT
+663 
-676 ANRTGNT
+676 
-683 YTIEVKTSNHK
+683 
-694 NDSGKYHTDIYAY
+694 
-707 DSEGK
+707 
-712 VSKIELTA
+712 
-720 TVPGANEAPV
+720 
-730 ISNAKITN
+730 
-738 VSRSGYTVTC
+738 
-748 TVTDDN
+748 
-754 AVDRVLMPT
+754 
-763 WSENNG
+763 
-769 QDDLIWYTANRSGN
+769 
-783 TYTIEVKTSNHK
+783 
-795 NDSGKYHTDIYA
+795 
-807 YDSEGKVSKVEL
+807 
-819 TATVPGANE
+819 
-828 APVISNAKI
+828 
-837 TNVSRSGYT
+837 
-846 VTCTVTDDNAVD
+846 
-858 RVLMPTW
+858 
-865 SENNGQDDLI
+865 
-875 WYTANRTGNTYTI
+875 
-888 EVKTSNHK
+888 
-896 NDSGKYHTDIYAYDS
+896 
-911 EGKVSKV
+911 
-918 ELTATVPGANKAP
+918 
-931 VISNAKITNV
+931 
-941 SRSGY
+941 
-946 TVTCTVTDDN
+946 
-956 AVDRVLMPTWSENN
+956 
-970 GQDDLIWYT
+970 
-979 ANRTG
+979 
-984 NTYTIE
+984 
-990 VKTSNHKND
+990 
-999 SGKYHTDIYAYDS
+999 
-1012 EGKVSKIELTATVPG
+1012 
-1027 ANEAPVISNAK
+1027 NEAPVISNAK

-1135 DVKVINVTSDEYTV
+1135 DVKVINVTSDEYTM

-1304 YEFGTYVTHI
+1304 YEFGMYVTHI

-1386 DVDGAILR
+1386 DIDGAILR

>member
-546 TVTDDNAVDR
+546 TV
-556 VLMPTW
+556 
-562 SENNGQD
+562 
-569 DLIWYT
+569 I
-575 ANRTGNTYTIEVK
+575 
-588 TSNHKND
+588 
-595 SGKYH
+595 
-600 TDIYAYDSEGKVSK
+600 
-614 VELTATVPGANEAPV
+614 
-629 ISNAK
+629 
-634 ITNVSRSGYTVTCT
+634 
-648 VTDDNA
+648 
-654 VDRVLMPTW
+654 
-663 SENNGQDDLIWYT
+663 
-676 ANRTGNT
+676 
-683 YTIEVKTSNHK
+683 
-694 NDSGKYHTDIYAY
+694 
-707 DSEGK
+707 
-712 VSKIELTA
+712 
-720 TVPGANEAPV
+720 
-730 ISNAKITN
+730 
-738 VSRSGYTVTC
+738 
-748 TVTDDN
+748 
-754 AVDRVLMPT
+754 
-763 WSENNG
+763 
-769 QDDLIWYTANRSGN
+769 
-783 TYTIEVKTSNHK
+783 
-795 NDSGKYHTDIYA
+795 
-807 YDSEGKVSKVEL
+807 
-819 TATVPGANE
+819 
-828 APVISNAKI
+828 
-837 TNVSRSGYT
+837 
-846 VTCTVTDDNAVD
+846 
-858 RVLMPTW
+858 
-865 SENNGQDDLI
+865 
-875 WYTANRTGNTYTI
+875 
-888 EVKTSNHK
+888 
-896 NDSGKYHTDIYAYDS
+896 
-911 EGKVSKV
+911 
-918 ELTATVPGANKAP
+918 
-931 VISNAKITNV
+931 
-941 SRSGY
+941 
-946 TVTCTVTDDN
+946 
-956 AVDRVLMPTWSENN
+956 
-970 GQDDLIWYT
+970 
-979 ANRTG
+979 
-984 NTYTIE
+984 
-990 VKTSNHKND
+990 
-999 SGKYHTDIYAYDS
+999 
-1012 EGKVSKIELTATVPG
+1012 
-1027 ANEAPVISNAK
+1027 
-1038 ITNVSRSGYTVTC
+1038 
-1051 TVTDDNAVDRVLM
+1051 DDNAVDRVLM

>member
-614 VELTATVPGANEAPV
+614 
-629 ISNAK
+629 
-634 ITNVSRSGYTVTCT
+634 
-648 VTDDNA
+648 
-654 VDRVLMPTW
+654 
-663 SENNGQDDLIWYT
+663 
-676 ANRTGNT
+676 
-683 YTIEVKTSNHK
+683 
-694 NDSGKYHTDIYAY
+694 
-707 DSEGK
+707 
-712 VSKIELTA
+712 IELTA
-720 TVPGANEAPV
+720 TVPGANE
-730 ISNAKITN
+730 
-738 VSRSGYTVTC
+738 
-748 TVTDDN
+748 
-754 AVDRVLMPT
+754 
-763 WSENNG
+763 
-769 QDDLIWYTANRSGN
+769 
-783 TYTIEVKTSNHK
+783 
-795 NDSGKYHTDIYA
+795 
-807 YDSEGKVSKVEL
+807 
-819 TATVPGANE
+819 
-828 APVISNAKI
+828 
-837 TNVSRSGYT
+837 
-846 VTCTVTDDNAVD
+846 
-858 RVLMPTW
+858 
-865 SENNGQDDLI
+865 
-875 WYTANRTGNTYTI
+875 
-888 EVKTSNHK
+888 
-896 NDSGKYHTDIYAYDS
+896 
-911 EGKVSKV
+911 
-918 ELTATVPGANKAP
+918 AP

>member
-575 ANRTGNTYTIEVK
+575 ANR
-588 TSNHKND
+588 S
-595 SGKYH
+595 
-600 TDIYAYDSEGKVSK
+600 
-614 VELTATVPGANEAPV
+614 
-629 ISNAK
+629 
-634 ITNVSRSGYTVTCT
+634 
-648 VTDDNA
+648 
-654 VDRVLMPTW
+654 
-663 SENNGQDDLIWYT
+663 
-676 ANRTGNT
+676 
-683 YTIEVKTSNHK
+683 
-694 NDSGKYHTDIYAY
+694 
-707 DSEGK
+707 
-712 VSKIELTA
+712 
-720 TVPGANEAPV
+720 
-730 ISNAKITN
+730 
-738 VSRSGYTVTC
+738 
-748 TVTDDN
+748 
-754 AVDRVLMPT
+754 
-763 WSENNG
+763 
-769 QDDLIWYTANRSGN
+769 
-783 TYTIEVKTSNHK
+783 
-795 NDSGKYHTDIYA
+795 
-807 YDSEGKVSKVEL
+807 
-819 TATVPGANE
+819 
-828 APVISNAKI
+828 
-837 TNVSRSGYT
+837 
-846 VTCTVTDDNAVD
+846 
-858 RVLMPTW
+858 
-865 SENNGQDDLI
+865 
-875 WYTANRTGNTYTI
+875 
-888 EVKTSNHK
+888 
-896 NDSGKYHTDIYAYDS
+896 
-911 EGKVSKV
+911 
-918 ELTATVPGANKAP
+918 
-931 VISNAKITNV
+931 
-941 SRSGY
+941 
-946 TVTCTVTDDN
+946 
-956 AVDRVLMPTWSENN
+956 
-970 GQDDLIWYT
+970 
-979 ANRTG
+979 
-984 NTYTIE
+984 
-990 VKTSNHKND
+990 
-999 SGKYHTDIYAYDS
+999 
-1012 EGKVSKIELTATVPG
+1012 
-1027 ANEAPVISNAK
+1027 
-1038 ITNVSRSGYTVTC
+1038 
-1051 TVTDDNAVDRVLM
+1051 
-1064 PTWSENNGQD
+1064 
-1074 DLIWYTA
+1074 
-1081 NRTGNTYTI
+1081 GNTYTI

>member
-683 YTIEVKTSNHK
+683 YTIEV
-694 NDSGKYHTDIYAY
+694 
-707 DSEGK
+707 
-712 VSKIELTA
+712 
-720 TVPGANEAPV
+720 
-730 ISNAKITN
+730 
-738 VSRSGYTVTC
+738 
-748 TVTDDN
+748 
-754 AVDRVLMPT
+754 
-763 WSENNG
+763 
-769 QDDLIWYTANRSGN
+769 
-783 TYTIEVKTSNHK
+783 
-795 NDSGKYHTDIYA
+795 
-807 YDSEGKVSKVEL
+807 
-819 TATVPGANE
+819 
-828 APVISNAKI
+828 
-837 TNVSRSGYT
+837 
-846 VTCTVTDDNAVD
+846 
-858 RVLMPTW
+858 
-865 SENNGQDDLI
+865 
-875 WYTANRTGNTYTI
+875 
-888 EVKTSNHK
+888 
-896 NDSGKYHTDIYAYDS
+896 
-911 EGKVSKV
+911 
-918 ELTATVPGANKAP
+918 
-931 VISNAKITNV
+931 
-941 SRSGY
+941 
-946 TVTCTVTDDN
+946 
-956 AVDRVLMPTWSENN
+956 
-970 GQDDLIWYT
+970 
-979 ANRTG
+979 
-984 NTYTIE
+984 
-990 VKTSNHKND
+990 
-999 SGKYHTDIYAYDS
+999 
-1012 EGKVSKIELTATVPG
+1012 
-1027 ANEAPVISNAK
+1027 
-1038 ITNVSRSGYTVTC
+1038 
-1051 TVTDDNAVDRVLM
+1051 
-1064 PTWSENNGQD
+1064 
-1074 DLIWYTA
+1074 
-1081 NRTGNTYTI
+1081 
-1090 EVDMMNHNYD
+1090 DMMNHNYD

-1502 LNSSLNDKA
+1502 LNCSLNDKA

>member
-169 VLTQGTYYASNY
+169 ILTQGTYYASNY

-575 ANRTGNTYTIEVK
+575 ANR
-588 TSNHKND
+588 
-595 SGKYH
+595 
-600 TDIYAYDSEGKVSK
+600 
-614 VELTATVPGANEAPV
+614 
-629 ISNAK
+629 
-634 ITNVSRSGYTVTCT
+634 
-648 VTDDNA
+648 
-654 VDRVLMPTW
+654 
-663 SENNGQDDLIWYT
+663 
-676 ANRTGNT
+676 
-683 YTIEVKTSNHK
+683 
-694 NDSGKYHTDIYAY
+694 
-707 DSEGK
+707 
-712 VSKIELTA
+712 
-720 TVPGANEAPV
+720 
-730 ISNAKITN
+730 
-738 VSRSGYTVTC
+738 
-748 TVTDDN
+748 
-754 AVDRVLMPT
+754 
-763 WSENNG
+763 
-769 QDDLIWYTANRSGN
+769 SGN

-807 YDSEGKVSKVEL
+807 YDSEGKVSKV
-819 TATVPGANE
+819 
-828 APVISNAKI
+828 
-837 TNVSRSGYT
+837 
-846 VTCTVTDDNAVD
+846 
-858 RVLMPTW
+858 
-865 SENNGQDDLI
+865 
-875 WYTANRTGNTYTI
+875 
-888 EVKTSNHK
+888 
-896 NDSGKYHTDIYAYDS
+896 
-911 EGKVSKV
+911 
-918 ELTATVPGANKAP
+918 
-931 VISNAKITNV
+931 
-941 SRSGY
+941 
-946 TVTCTVTDDN
+946 
-956 AVDRVLMPTWSENN
+956 
-970 GQDDLIWYT
+970 
-979 ANRTG
+979 
-984 NTYTIE
+984 
-990 VKTSNHKND
+990 
-999 SGKYHTDIYAYDS
+999 
-1012 EGKVSKIELTATVPG
+1012 ELTATVPG

>member
-575 ANRTGNTYTIEVK
+575 ANR
-588 TSNHKND
+588 
-595 SGKYH
+595 
-600 TDIYAYDSEGKVSK
+600 
-614 VELTATVPGANEAPV
+614 
-629 ISNAK
+629 
-634 ITNVSRSGYTVTCT
+634 
-648 VTDDNA
+648 
-654 VDRVLMPTW
+654 
-663 SENNGQDDLIWYT
+663 
-676 ANRTGNT
+676 
-683 YTIEVKTSNHK
+683 
-694 NDSGKYHTDIYAY
+694 
-707 DSEGK
+707 
-712 VSKIELTA
+712 
-720 TVPGANEAPV
+720 
-730 ISNAKITN
+730 
-738 VSRSGYTVTC
+738 
-748 TVTDDN
+748 
-754 AVDRVLMPT
+754 
-763 WSENNG
+763 
-769 QDDLIWYTANRSGN
+769 SGN

-807 YDSEGKVSKVEL
+807 YDSEGKVSKV
-819 TATVPGANE
+819 
-828 APVISNAKI
+828 
-837 TNVSRSGYT
+837 
-846 VTCTVTDDNAVD
+846 
-858 RVLMPTW
+858 
-865 SENNGQDDLI
+865 
-875 WYTANRTGNTYTI
+875 
-888 EVKTSNHK
+888 
-896 NDSGKYHTDIYAYDS
+896 
-911 EGKVSKV
+911 
-918 ELTATVPGANKAP
+918 
-931 VISNAKITNV
+931 
-941 SRSGY
+941 
-946 TVTCTVTDDN
+946 
-956 AVDRVLMPTWSENN
+956 
-970 GQDDLIWYT
+970 
-979 ANRTG
+979 
-984 NTYTIE
+984 
-990 VKTSNHKND
+990 
-999 SGKYHTDIYAYDS
+999 
-1012 EGKVSKIELTATVPG
+1012 ELTATVPG

>member
-575 ANRTGNTYTIEVK
+575 ANR
-588 TSNHKND
+588 
-595 SGKYH
+595 
-600 TDIYAYDSEGKVSK
+600 
-614 VELTATVPGANEAPV
+614 
-629 ISNAK
+629 
-634 ITNVSRSGYTVTCT
+634 
-648 VTDDNA
+648 
-654 VDRVLMPTW
+654 
-663 SENNGQDDLIWYT
+663 
-676 ANRTGNT
+676 
-683 YTIEVKTSNHK
+683 
-694 NDSGKYHTDIYAY
+694 
-707 DSEGK
+707 
-712 VSKIELTA
+712 
-720 TVPGANEAPV
+720 
-730 ISNAKITN
+730 
-738 VSRSGYTVTC
+738 
-748 TVTDDN
+748 
-754 AVDRVLMPT
+754 
-763 WSENNG
+763 
-769 QDDLIWYTANRSGN
+769 SGN

-807 YDSEGKVSKVEL
+807 YDSEGKVSKV
-819 TATVPGANE
+819 
-828 APVISNAKI
+828 
-837 TNVSRSGYT
+837 
-846 VTCTVTDDNAVD
+846 
-858 RVLMPTW
+858 
-865 SENNGQDDLI
+865 
-875 WYTANRTGNTYTI
+875 
-888 EVKTSNHK
+888 
-896 NDSGKYHTDIYAYDS
+896 
-911 EGKVSKV
+911 
-918 ELTATVPGANKAP
+918 
-931 VISNAKITNV
+931 
-941 SRSGY
+941 
-946 TVTCTVTDDN
+946 
-956 AVDRVLMPTWSENN
+956 
-970 GQDDLIWYT
+970 
-979 ANRTG
+979 
-984 NTYTIE
+984 
-990 VKTSNHKND
+990 
-999 SGKYHTDIYAYDS
+999 
-1012 EGKVSKIELTATVPG
+1012 ELTATVPG

-1135 DVKVINVTSDEYTV
+1135 DVKIINVTSDEYTV

-1333 INTTERIGWAY
+1333 INTTERIVWAY

>member
-301 QNKYGV
+301 QNKYVV

-523 NEAPVISNAKI
+523 
-534 TNVSRSGYTVTC
+534 
-546 TVTDDNAVDR
+546 
-556 VLMPTW
+556 
-562 SENNGQD
+562 
-569 DLIWYT
+569 
-575 ANRTGNTYTIEVK
+575 
-588 TSNHKND
+588 
-595 SGKYH
+595 
-600 TDIYAYDSEGKVSK
+600 
-614 VELTATVPGANEAPV
+614 
-629 ISNAK
+629 
-634 ITNVSRSGYTVTCT
+634 
-648 VTDDNA
+648 
-654 VDRVLMPTW
+654 
-663 SENNGQDDLIWYT
+663 
-676 ANRTGNT
+676 
-683 YTIEVKTSNHK
+683 
-694 NDSGKYHTDIYAY
+694 
-707 DSEGK
+707 
-712 VSKIELTA
+712 
-720 TVPGANEAPV
+720 
-730 ISNAKITN
+730 
-738 VSRSGYTVTC
+738 
-748 TVTDDN
+748 
-754 AVDRVLMPT
+754 
-763 WSENNG
+763 
-769 QDDLIWYTANRSGN
+769 
-783 TYTIEVKTSNHK
+783 
-795 NDSGKYHTDIYA
+795 
-807 YDSEGKVSKVEL
+807 
-819 TATVPGANE
+819 
-828 APVISNAKI
+828 
-837 TNVSRSGYT
+837 
-846 VTCTVTDDNAVD
+846 
-858 RVLMPTW
+858 
-865 SENNGQDDLI
+865 
-875 WYTANRTGNTYTI
+875 
-888 EVKTSNHK
+888 
-896 NDSGKYHTDIYAYDS
+896 
-911 EGKVSKV
+911 
-918 ELTATVPGANKAP
+918 
-931 VISNAKITNV
+931 
-941 SRSGY
+941 
-946 TVTCTVTDDN
+946 
-956 AVDRVLMPTWSENN
+956 
-970 GQDDLIWYT
+970 
-979 ANRTG
+979 
-984 NTYTIE
+984 
-990 VKTSNHKND
+990 
-999 SGKYHTDIYAYDS
+999 
-1012 EGKVSKIELTATVPG
+1012 
-1027 ANEAPVISNAK
+1027 NEAPVISNAK

-1386 DVDGAILR
+1386 DIDGAILR

>member
-569 DLIWYT
+569 DLI
-575 ANRTGNTYTIEVK
+575 
-588 TSNHKND
+588 
-595 SGKYH
+595 
-600 TDIYAYDSEGKVSK
+600 
-614 VELTATVPGANEAPV
+614 
-629 ISNAK
+629 
-634 ITNVSRSGYTVTCT
+634 C
-648 VTDDNA
+648 
-654 VDRVLMPTW
+654 
-663 SENNGQDDLIWYT
+663 
-676 ANRTGNT
+676 
-683 YTIEVKTSNHK
+683 
-694 NDSGKYHTDIYAY
+694 
-707 DSEGK
+707 
-712 VSKIELTA
+712 
-720 TVPGANEAPV
+720 
-730 ISNAKITN
+730 
-738 VSRSGYTVTC
+738 
-748 TVTDDN
+748 
-754 AVDRVLMPT
+754 
-763 WSENNG
+763 
-769 QDDLIWYTANRSGN
+769 
-783 TYTIEVKTSNHK
+783 
-795 NDSGKYHTDIYA
+795 
-807 YDSEGKVSKVEL
+807 
-819 TATVPGANE
+819 
-828 APVISNAKI
+828 
-837 TNVSRSGYT
+837 
-846 VTCTVTDDNAVD
+846 
-858 RVLMPTW
+858 
-865 SENNGQDDLI
+865 
-875 WYTANRTGNTYTI
+875 
-888 EVKTSNHK
+888 
-896 NDSGKYHTDIYAYDS
+896 
-911 EGKVSKV
+911 
-918 ELTATVPGANKAP
+918 
-931 VISNAKITNV
+931 
-941 SRSGY
+941 
-946 TVTCTVTDDN
+946 
-956 AVDRVLMPTWSENN
+956 
-970 GQDDLIWYT
+970 
-979 ANRTG
+979 
-984 NTYTIE
+984 
-990 VKTSNHKND
+990 
-999 SGKYHTDIYAYDS
+999 
-1012 EGKVSKIELTATVPG
+1012 
-1027 ANEAPVISNAK
+1027 
-1038 ITNVSRSGYTVTC
+1038 
-1051 TVTDDNAVDRVLM
+1051 
-1064 PTWSENNGQD
+1064 
-1074 DLIWYTA
+1074 YTA

-1135 DVKVINVTSDEYTV
+1135 DVKIINVTSDEYTV

-1333 INTTERIGWAY
+1333 INTTERIVWAY

>member
-481 VLNSNRTAVSTSA
+481 VLNSNRTSVSTSA

-712 VSKIELTA
+712 VSK
-720 TVPGANEAPV
+720 V
-730 ISNAKITN
+730 
-738 VSRSGYTVTC
+738 
-748 TVTDDN
+748 
-754 AVDRVLMPT
+754 
-763 WSENNG
+763 
-769 QDDLIWYTANRSGN
+769 
-783 TYTIEVKTSNHK
+783 
-795 NDSGKYHTDIYA
+795 
-807 YDSEGKVSKVEL
+807 
-819 TATVPGANE
+819 
-828 APVISNAKI
+828 
-837 TNVSRSGYT
+837 
-846 VTCTVTDDNAVD
+846 
-858 RVLMPTW
+858 
-865 SENNGQDDLI
+865 
-875 WYTANRTGNTYTI
+875 
-888 EVKTSNHK
+888 
-896 NDSGKYHTDIYAYDS
+896 
-911 EGKVSKV
+911 
-918 ELTATVPGANKAP
+918 
-931 VISNAKITNV
+931 
-941 SRSGY
+941 
-946 TVTCTVTDDN
+946 
-956 AVDRVLMPTWSENN
+956 
-970 GQDDLIWYT
+970 
-979 ANRTG
+979 
-984 NTYTIE
+984 
-990 VKTSNHKND
+990 
-999 SGKYHTDIYAYDS
+999 
-1012 EGKVSKIELTATVPG
+1012 ELTATVPG

-1386 DVDGAILR
+1386 DIDGAILR

>member
-683 YTIEVKTSNHK
+683 YTIEV
-694 NDSGKYHTDIYAY
+694 
-707 DSEGK
+707 
-712 VSKIELTA
+712 
-720 TVPGANEAPV
+720 
-730 ISNAKITN
+730 
-738 VSRSGYTVTC
+738 
-748 TVTDDN
+748 
-754 AVDRVLMPT
+754 
-763 WSENNG
+763 
-769 QDDLIWYTANRSGN
+769 
-783 TYTIEVKTSNHK
+783 
-795 NDSGKYHTDIYA
+795 
-807 YDSEGKVSKVEL
+807 
-819 TATVPGANE
+819 
-828 APVISNAKI
+828 
-837 TNVSRSGYT
+837 
-846 VTCTVTDDNAVD
+846 
-858 RVLMPTW
+858 
-865 SENNGQDDLI
+865 
-875 WYTANRTGNTYTI
+875 
-888 EVKTSNHK
+888 
-896 NDSGKYHTDIYAYDS
+896 
-911 EGKVSKV
+911 
-918 ELTATVPGANKAP
+918 
-931 VISNAKITNV
+931 
-941 SRSGY
+941 
-946 TVTCTVTDDN
+946 
-956 AVDRVLMPTWSENN
+956 
-970 GQDDLIWYT
+970 
-979 ANRTG
+979 
-984 NTYTIE
+984 
-990 VKTSNHKND
+990 
-999 SGKYHTDIYAYDS
+999 
-1012 EGKVSKIELTATVPG
+1012 
-1027 ANEAPVISNAK
+1027 
-1038 ITNVSRSGYTVTC
+1038 
-1051 TVTDDNAVDRVLM
+1051 
-1064 PTWSENNGQD
+1064 
-1074 DLIWYTA
+1074 
-1081 NRTGNTYTI
+1081 
-1090 EVDMMNHNYD
+1090 DMMNHNYD

-1135 DVKVINVTSDEYTV
+1135 DVKIINVTSDEYTV

-1247 INDSGYTVTCTV
+1247 INDSGYTVTCSV

-1386 DVDGAILR
+1386 DIDGAILR